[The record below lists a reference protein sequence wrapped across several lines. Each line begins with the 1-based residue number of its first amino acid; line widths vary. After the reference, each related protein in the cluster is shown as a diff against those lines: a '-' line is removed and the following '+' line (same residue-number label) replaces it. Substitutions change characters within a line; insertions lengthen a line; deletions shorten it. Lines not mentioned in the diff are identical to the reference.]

1 MSYSEFCKIA
11 ATPLTLEEMRSTA
24 VIEDATPQEIQWW
37 KGWQVKRAIRHKGAG
52 VATAAEL
59 ELLEN
64 KTSLVISAHDYRAAK
79 AKERRIDHQ
88 NADIYIPLE
97 SFK

>member
-1 MSYSEFCKIA
+1 MNYSEFCKVA
-11 ATPLTLEEMRSTA
+11 TTPLTLEEMRSTEE
-24 VIEDATPQEIQWW
+24 VEDATPQEIQWW
-37 KGWQVKRAIRHKGAG
+37 KGWQVKRTIRHKGAG

-64 KTSLVISAHDYRAAK
+64 KTSLVIFAHDYLSAK
-79 AKERRIDHQ
+79 AEERRSDLQ
-88 NADIYIPLE
+88 NSDIYPLE